1 MNNLKLTFKMAI
13 TLCLLASA
21 SLKIQAQA
29 PLKVDAGS
37 DATHCLGDYTELRAS
52 VTGGV
57 EPYTYSWTP
66 DVELSATDID
76 APVVS
81 PTMHT
86 VYKVVV
92 TDAVGSVAKDEIKI
106 KVSPKPNIF
115 TNGTVT
121 LQAGESITLM
131 ADAQGGTPPYN
142 YSWKPTTGLTGNN
155 SSNPTASPKYST
167 VYNVLVKDSK
177 GCTNSGQVVVNISGD
192 KSGGVTTPSA
202 N

>member
-1 MNNLKLTFKMAI
+1 MV
-13 TLCLLASA
+13 SA
-21 SLKIQAQA
+21 TLKIQAQT
-29 PLKVDAGS
+29 PLKVDAGP
-37 DATHCLGDYTELRAS
+37 DTNHCLGDYTELRAS

-57 EPYTYSWTP
+57 EPYTYLWTP
-66 DVELSATDID
+66 DVELSATDVD
-76 APVVS
+76 APIVS

-86 VYKVVV
+86 VYKIVV
-92 TDAVGSVAKDEIKI
+92 TDAVGAVAKDEIKI

-121 LQAGESITLM
+121 IQLGESITLM

-142 YSWKPTTGLTGNN
+142 YSWKPTVGLTGSN
-155 SSNPTASPKYST
+155 SSNPVASPKYST
-167 VYNVLVKDSK
+167 VYNVLVKDSR

-192 KSGGVTTPSA
+192 KSGSPTSQIA